1 MNRLLEKQLGGGAE
15 QIVKE
20 FFVQKGY
27 DFVLSEDKYD
37 DKKDALLT
45 VNGEQYQV
53 EVKLE
58 SRYRKFNS
66 FTIPIAS
73 DTNSGVYR
81 NQLSKCVNVDMLI
94 FCQRPTHDE
103 PVFKIYQAPPVGQRF
118 FEIKQNEIDKRYV
131 AHFFIDKMKLVGTI
145 TDKEVVEKYMIR
157 RAY

>member
-1 MNRLLEKQLGGGAE
+1 MNRLLEKQLGGSAE
-15 QIVKE
+15 QIVKD

-66 FTIPIAS
+66 FTIPITT

-94 FCQRPTHDE
+94 FCQRPDHDDY
-103 PVFKIYQAPPVGQRF
+103 VFRIYQAPPVGQRF
-118 FEIKQNEIDKRYV
+118 FEIKQNEKDKRYV
-131 AHFFIDKMKLVGTI
+131 AHFFIDKMKLIGKI

-157 RAY
+157 RPF